1 MIETRGGKRSG
12 RHPSWCGSVGCG
24 ILLYTRFDACPG
36 TCPGCG
42 LISSRGTCGR
52 QPIDVLLSPR
62 CFSLLSL
69 FPSLKKK
76 KKKDQA
82 EGPTPIPLRL
92 SGFETLPDAAQYQPN
107 LVQDGH
113 GAGRGWACSVEIGVG
128 TAPTLR

>member
-1 MIETRGGKRSG
+1 MFCS
-12 RHPSWCGSVGCG
+12 H
-24 ILLYTRFDACPG
+24 L
-36 TCPGCG
+36 
-42 LISSRGTCGR
+42 
-52 QPIDVLLSPR
+52 DVSL
-62 CFSLLSL
+62 FSLLSFSL
-69 FPSLKKK
+69 FPSL

-128 TAPTLR
+128 TAPTLH